1 MSTRKNQKSIKSV
14 KSETGNTDI
23 QQSEPVVVVSEIVRN
38 ESSSDL
44 STESGDQPKK
54 SRVVVTRDSVM
65 TSFDEIIQLVE
76 DEISNLKDSQ
86 NKTKGIKFL
95 RTINKRI
102 KTLKIHSSKIVK
114 QKATKKTTPNANSGF
129 QKPVKISKEMAK
141 FAGWS
146 NDELKSRVDVTKYL
160 CNYIK
165 ENNLQN
171 PKDRRQIISD
181 VKLSKLLKYDSK
193 KETEPLTYFRL
204 QNRLKEHFPKDVAIT
219 A

>member
-23 QQSEPVVVVSEIVRN
+23 QQSEPVVVSEIVRN